1 MSTIKIYTSSGE
13 KIYFHDVVSVE
24 HEHFGV
30 RGFETDKIILKQ
42 DSNGFTSETV
52 IMKQNIICVQSF
64 DDDISA
70 TYFEPAPT
78 EKEEKPKDNYNL
90 QIYSIISMAVS
101 IICLIAV
108 VLITLL

>member
-1 MSTIKIYTSSGE
+1 MSIIKIYTPSGE

-64 DDDISA
+64 DDDIGA
-70 TYFEPAPT
+70 LYFEPAPT
-78 EKEEKPKDNYNL
+78 EKEEKPKDNNNW
-90 QIYSIISMAVS
+90 QAYSIISLIVSVVCLMAV
-101 IICLIAV
+101 ILIA
-108 VLITLL
+108 LS

>member
-1 MSTIKIYTSSGE
+1 MSTIKIYTPSGE

-70 TYFEPAPT
+70 TYFEPAPPE
-78 EKEEKPKDNYNL
+78 EKEKPKDNNNS
-90 QIYSIISMAVS
+90 QTHIIITMVVSAVCSIAA
-101 IICLIAV
+101 IIMSLI
-108 VLITLL
+108 